1 MTPGNETSRTRE
13 TGRLYAC
20 DGFSIPQFGTSI
32 PWLWIWSR
40 AADRVLGL
48 RPSQLVQLSTLLA
61 INPNLDQW
69 RRWFPAKDGTGV
81 DAAAAGAALMVDCYA
96 AGEMEPPDAA
106 RIRKPGRPRKM
117 AA

>member
-1 MTPGNETSRTRE
+1 MTENEISRARVYE
-13 TGRLYAC
+13 PVYRAE
-20 DGFSIPQFGTSI
+20 GFSIPTFGTSI
-32 PWLWIWSR
+32 PWCWIWSR

-48 RPSQLVQLSTLLA
+48 RPSQLCSVSTLMVIHPDA
-61 INPNLDQW
+61 AQW